1 MHIKAFNAAA
11 VKKLAVT
18 YFNAR
23 QSTAKAISI
32 TALLQFY
39 KQNSR
44 NASFPQLLSME
55 ANIQQLEIALVRCR
69 ASSHFET
76 SEYIAALA
84 QFRNNPTLLQGYALS
99 LLEACTEAQ

>member
-1 MHIKAFNAAA
+1 MHVKAFNAAA

-32 TALLQFY
+32 TALLLFY

-44 NASFPQLLSME
+44 NTEFLQLLSME
-55 ANIQQLEIALVRCR
+55 ANIQELEAALARCR
-69 ASSHFET
+69 ASSHFST
-76 SEYIAALA
+76 QEYSLALREL
-84 QFRNNPTLLQGYALS
+84 RNNKTLLQGYALS
-99 LLEACTEAQ
+99 LLEACTGA

>member
-1 MHIKAFNAAA
+1 MQVKAFNAVA

-32 TALLQFY
+32 TALLLFY

-44 NASFPQLLSME
+44 NTSFPQLLSME
-55 ANIQQLEIALVRCR
+55 ANIQQLEHALARCR
-69 ASSHFET
+69 SSSHFNT
-76 SEYIAALA
+76 SEYAAALS
-84 QFRNNPTLLQGYALS
+84 QLRNNNTLLQGYALS
-99 LLEACTEAQ
+99 LLEACTERA